1 MSTSVDT
8 TFQRKTT
15 ALILGLVGEFRCRI
29 LHLHHQR
36 RRNSLKILGQKPGQQ
51 ATWDTVSETS
61 APADSVKK
69 TKVLTCFDPWGI
81 YKRRLCRNMMCRG
94 LCFQSHP

>member
-1 MSTSVDT
+1 MSTSVNT

-36 RRNSLKILGQKPGQQ
+36 RRNSLKILGRKPGQQ

-61 APADSVKK
+61 APADSVEKNK
-69 TKVLTCFDPWGI
+69 GL
-81 YKRRLCRNMMCRG
+81 NM
-94 LCFQSHP
+94 F